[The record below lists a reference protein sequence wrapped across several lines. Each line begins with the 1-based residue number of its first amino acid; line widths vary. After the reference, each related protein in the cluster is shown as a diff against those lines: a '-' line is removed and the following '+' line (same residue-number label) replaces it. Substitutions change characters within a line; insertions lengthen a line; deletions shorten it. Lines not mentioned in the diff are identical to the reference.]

1 MKRIFA
7 ALFLTGLCCV
17 PAPAATESS
26 ISIHGIVPLI
36 CRVDFLPASAVQ
48 DGQVQLGTLQEFCNS
63 GYGYQVVADYPSTD
77 DPGMLVIDGQR
88 VTLSGSGHAVLAVM
102 DGPRAINQTLAYV
115 PGKSPITAI
124 RIQLLPGAI

>member
-7 ALFLTGLCCV
+7 ALFMAGLCC
-17 PAPAATESS
+17 ASAQAATESS
-26 ISIHGIVPLI
+26 ISIHGTVPVI
-36 CRVDFLPASAVQ
+36 CHADFLSAPVVQ

-63 GYGYQVVADYPSTD
+63 GYGYQIVADYPSTD

-88 VTLSGSGHAVLAVM
+88 VILNGSGHAVLAVM
-102 DGPRAINQTLAYV
+102 DGPRLISQTLAYV